1 MSSSRVELVSVS
13 PDAEKMIA
21 YCARVS
27 NPKNQYN
34 DDFAGLMKFC
44 IRERHWSIF
53 QMADMTV
60 EINCQMPIATQI
72 LRHRSFEFQ
81 QFSQRYADAT
91 ELNLEIP
98 IPDLRRQDTKNR
110 QNSTDDLEGYLKL
123 TLQEEIRQHFEASKN
138 LYQKLLSFGVAKEC
152 SRFVLPGATMT
163 RLYMKGSL
171 RSWITYI
178 ALREKNG
185 TQLEHKEVAKACKAI
200 FVECFPTIANAL
212 GGLETDWVI

>member
-1 MSSSRVELVSVS
+1 VSKVELVSVT
-13 PDAEKMIA
+13 PDAEKLIA

-27 NPKNQYN
+27 NPKNQDN
-34 DDFAGLMKFC
+34 DSFDGLIKYC
-44 IRERHWSIF
+44 IKNKHWSIF

-60 EINCQMPIATQI
+60 EINCQLPIATQI

-91 ELNLEIP
+91 ELSLEIP
-98 IPDLRRQDTKNR
+98 VPDLRKQDLKNR
-110 QNSTDDLEGYLKL
+110 QNSTDDLGDYLKL
-123 TLQEEIRQHFEASKN
+123 NLQEEIQQHFNLATN

-152 SRFVLPGATMT
+152 ARMVLPNATMT
-163 RLYMKGSL
+163 RLYMKGSV

-185 TQLEHKEVAKACKAI
+185 TQLEHKEVAGACKSI
-200 FVECFPTIANAL
+200 FADCFPTITNAL
-212 GGLETDWVI
+212 GGLDKEWLI

>member
-1 MSSSRVELVSVS
+1 MSSSVELVSVT
-13 PDAEKMIA
+13 PDAEKLIA

-27 NPKNQYN
+27 NPKNQDN
-34 DDFAGLMKFC
+34 DAFEGLIKYC
-44 IRERHWSIF
+44 IKNRHWSIF

-91 ELNLEIP
+91 ELNLDIP
-98 IPDLRRQDTKNR
+98 LPDLRKQDLKNR
-110 QNSTDDLEGYLKL
+110 QNSTDDLGDYLKL
-123 TLQEEIRQHFEASKN
+123 TLQEEIRQHFEVTKK
-138 LYQKLLSFGVAKEC
+138 LYQKLLGFGVAKE
-152 SRFVLPGATMT
+152 SARMILPGATMT
-163 RLYMKGSL
+163 RLYMKGSV

-185 TQLEHKEVAKACKAI
+185 TQLEHMEVARSCKAI
-200 FVECFPTIANAL
+200 FAECFPTISNAL

>member
-1 MSSSRVELVSVS
+1 MSNSSVELISVT
-13 PDAEKMIA
+13 PDAEKLIA

-27 NPKNQYN
+27 NPKNQDN
-34 DDFAGLMKFC
+34 DTLEGLIKYC

-81 QFSQRYADAT
+81 QFSQRYADAS
-91 ELNLEIP
+91 ELNLDIP
-98 IPDLRRQDTKNR
+98 IPDLRKQDTKNR
-110 QNSTDDLEGYLKL
+110 QNSTDDLGDYLKL
-123 TLQEEIRQHFEASKN
+123 TLQDEIRQHFETSKY
-138 LYQKLLSFGVAKEC
+138 LYKKLLSLGVAKEC

-200 FVECFPTIANAL
+200 FTDRFPTISDAL

>member
-1 MSSSRVELVSVS
+1 MTNKVELVSLT
-13 PDAEKMIA
+13 PDAEKLIA

-27 NPKNQYN
+27 NPKNQ
-34 DDFAGLMKFC
+34 DSESFEGLLRYC
-44 IRERHWSIF
+44 IKHKHWSIF

-60 EINCQMPIATQI
+60 EINCQLPIATQI

-91 ELNLEIP
+91 ELSLDIP
-98 IPDLRRQDTKNR
+98 IPDLRRQDLKNR
-110 QNSTDDLEGYLKL
+110 QNSTDDLDPTLKSA
-123 TLQEEIRQHFEASKN
+123 LQEEIDIHFRAAKK
-138 LYQKLLSFGVAKEC
+138 LYEKLLSSGVAKEC
-152 SRFVLPGATMT
+152 SRMVLPESTMT

-185 TQLEHKEVAKACKAI
+185 TQLEHQNVAKACKKI
-200 FVECFPTIANAL
+200 FADCFPTITEAL
-212 GGLETDWVI
+212 GGLETVWVI

>member
-1 MSSSRVELVSVS
+1 MNSSKVELVSVS

>member
-1 MSSSRVELVSVS
+1 MSSSVELISIT
-13 PDAEKMIA
+13 PDAEKIIA

-27 NPKNQYN
+27 NPKNQDN
-34 DDFAGLMKFC
+34 EDFAGLMKYC

-91 ELNLEIP
+91 ELNLDIP
-98 IPDLRRQDTKNR
+98 IPDLRKQDTKNR
-110 QNSTDDLEGYLKL
+110 QNSTDDLGDYLKL
-123 TLQEEIRQHFEASKN
+123 SLQDEIRQHFEASKN

-200 FVECFPTIANAL
+200 FVECFPTIANSL

>member
-1 MSSSRVELVSVS
+1 MSSSVELISVT
-13 PDAEKMIA
+13 PDAEKIIA

-27 NPKNQYN
+27 NPKNQDN
-34 DDFAGLMKFC
+34 DAFDGLIKYC

-81 QFSQRYADAT
+81 QFSQRYADAS
-91 ELNLEIP
+91 ELNLDIP
-98 IPDLRRQDTKNR
+98 IPDLRKQDTKNR
-110 QNSTDDLEGYLKL
+110 QNSTDDLGDYLKL
-123 TLQEEIRQHFEASKN
+123 SLQDEIRQHFEASKN

>member
-1 MSSSRVELVSVS
+1 MSSSVELISVT
-13 PDAEKMIA
+13 PDAEKLIA

-27 NPKNQYN
+27 NPKNQDN
-34 DDFAGLMKFC
+34 DAFEGLIKYC

-91 ELNLEIP
+91 ELNLDIP
-98 IPDLRRQDTKNR
+98 IPDLRKQDTKNR
-110 QNSTDDLEGYLKL
+110 QNSTDDLGDYLKL
-123 TLQEEIRQHFEASKN
+123 TLQDEIRQHFEASKN
-138 LYQKLLSFGVAKEC
+138 LYQKLLNLGIAKENA
-152 SRFVLPGATMT
+152 RMVLPGATMT
-163 RLYMKGSL
+163 RLYMKGSA